1 MIKKNIAPFIPTQKQ
16 KQLSNES
23 NINDVFER
31 IYTTIIL
38 NIQTSLR
45 KGSTQII
52 NSVINDTINTSKL
65 QSIKWY

>member
-1 MIKKNIAPFIPTQKQ
+1 MSLNSWRHLLLKKIEIDDKKNITQKQ

-31 IYTTIIL
+31 IYTTIIS

-45 KGSTQII
+45 KGST
-52 NSVINDTINTSKL
+52 
-65 QSIKWY
+65 

>member
-31 IYTTIIL
+31 IYTTIIS
-38 NIQTSLR
+38 NIQTFLR
-45 KGSTQII
+45 KGST
-52 NSVINDTINTSKL
+52 
-65 QSIKWY
+65 